1 MRKFRVFL
9 VGASLIALVCALLF
23 ASFELIAVSKQMA
36 QYFPEFSNM
45 RYPMLILCEIIIFAT
60 IFALITGFRCLIF
73 YKNGNIFQKSML
85 RGLQNIG
92 LCFVFSIFA
101 MILIIFYTNLN
112 LDGSISNL
120 FVSVGIF
127 IYLLLSQIFFIL
139 SDLVLEGILLK
150 EENDLT
156 I

>member
-1 MRKFRVFL
+1 MKKFRVFL
-9 VGASLIALVCALLF
+9 VGASLIVLIFALLF
-23 ASFELIAVSKQMA
+23 ASYELIAISKKVA
-36 QYFPEFSNM
+36 EFFPEFSNM
-45 RYPMLILCEIIIFAT
+45 KIPMLVLCEIIVFAT
-60 IFALITGFRCLIF
+60 IFALGTGFRCLIF
-73 YKNGNIFQKSML
+73 YGNGNIFQKPML

-92 LCFVFSIFA
+92 LSFVLSIFA

-112 LDGSISNL
+112 LDGSITNL
-120 FVSVGIF
+120 FVGVGIF

-139 SDLVLEGILLK
+139 SDLVAEGTRLK